1 MTDVSTAIGHSQFKD
16 MDKLIRS
23 RNFNRQKIVSSLKKN
38 DIINKNFYF
47 VEPSKN
53 VKPSWFGIA
62 ILIKDK
68 LKRKKFIKKLEKNG
82 IESRPIISG
91 NFIKQPSVKKYN
103 LVKNK
108 ILKIQISLTTMVFLL
123 VYLPKLIIVLLI
135 E

>member
-1 MTDVSTAIGHSQFKD
+1 

-108 ILKIQISLTTMVFLL
+108 KF
-123 VYLPKLIIVLLI
+123 
-135 E
+135 